1 MPGFFI
7 QVTSKEQAMND
18 HSKVFRFFHF
28 TLTRIFLG
36 ILSVVAAALLAQVGT
51 NALLKFMNIGEELK
65 NLVVAVVTAAL
76 TLVTY
81 IYLFKNYEK
90 RAITELSTSGFAF
103 NAISGFVTGF
113 LILSLVILV
122 MYLGNAYTIIS
133 VNPVSFL
140 LPALSVAISSA
151 VFEELLF
158 RGVIFRISEEK
169 LGSAWALVI
178 SSSIFGFGH
187 IGNPNS
193 TLFSAVA
200 IVIEAGLL
208 LGAAYIYSRNLWLP
222 VFIHFAWNLSEGGIY
237 GAAVSGTGISKS
249 LIIPKIHGHELLT
262 GGSFGPENSLPA
274 VIFGVLAAALFLW
287 KAGKK
292 KTWIKPSW
300 RHKKS
305 AITQE
310 A

>member
-1 MPGFFI
+1 
-7 QVTSKEQAMND
+7 MNE
-18 HSKVFRFFHF
+18 HSKVYRVFHF
-28 TLTRIFLG
+28 PLTRIFIG
-36 ILSVVAAALLAQVGT
+36 VIAIVAAALIAQVGM
-51 NALLKFMNIGEELK
+51 NALLKLAAIGEEHK
-65 NLVVAVVTAAL
+65 NLIVAVVTAAF

-81 IYLFKNYEK
+81 IYLFKYYE
-90 RAITELSTSGFAF
+90 RRTITELSTSGFAN
-103 NAISGFVTGF
+103 NAITGFFTGF

-122 MYLGNAYTIIS
+122 MYLGNAYTIKS

-140 LPALSVAISSA
+140 LPAFSVAVSSA

-158 RGVIFRISEEK
+158 RGVIFRITEEK

-187 IGNPNS
+187 LGNPNS

-237 GAAVSGTGISKS
+237 GTSVSGTGISKS
-249 LIIPKIHGHELLT
+249 LINPVVNGPELLT

-292 KTWIKPSW
+292 KTWVKPSW
-300 RHKKS
+300 KLKES
-305 AITQE
+305 AINP
-310 A
+310 AD